1 MAKYK
6 VIFEA
11 AEEGG
16 FVVTCPA
23 VPGTVSQGETYEEAL
38 ANIKEALELA
48 LECYREDGVR
58 LPEDVEVIVEEVEV
72 AS

>member
-1 MAKYK
+1 MVKYN
-6 VIFEA
+6 VVLEQ

-16 FVVTCPA
+16 YVVTCPA
-23 VPGTVSQGETYEEAL
+23 VPGTVSQGDTYDEAV

-48 LECYREDGVR
+48 LECYREDGVP

>member
-6 VIFEA
+6 VIFEQ

-16 FVVTCPA
+16 YVVTCPA
-23 VPGTVSQGETYEEAL
+23 VPGTVSQGDPYEEAV
-38 ANIKEALELA
+38 ANIKEAIELA
-48 LECYREDGVR
+48 LECYREDGVP

>member
-6 VIFEA
+6 VVFER

-38 ANIKEALELA
+38 ANIKEAVELA
-48 LECYREDGVR
+48 LDCYREDDVPI
-58 LPEDVEVIVEEVEV
+58 PEDVEVIVEEVEV

>member
-1 MAKYK
+1 MVKYK
-6 VIFEA
+6 VVLEQ

-23 VPGTVSQGETYEEAL
+23 VPGTVSQGDTYEEAL
-38 ANIKEALELA
+38 ANIKEAIELA
-48 LECYREDGVR
+48 LECYREDGVQ
-58 LPEDVEVIVEEVEV
+58 LPEDAEVIVEEVEV

>member
-1 MAKYK
+1 MVKYN
-6 VIFEA
+6 VVLEQ

-23 VPGTVSQGETYEEAL
+23 VPGTVSQGDTYEEAI
-38 ANIKEALELA
+38 ANIKEAIELA
-48 LECYREDGVR
+48 LECYREDGVP
-58 LPEDVEVIVEEVEV
+58 LPEDVEVILEEVEI

>member
-6 VIFEA
+6 VVFES

-23 VPGTVSQGETYEEAL
+23 VPGTVSQGKTYEKAL
-38 ANIKEALELA
+38 ANIKEAVELA
-48 LECYREDGVR
+48 LECYREDGVPI
-58 LPEDVEVIVEEVEV
+58 PEDVEVIVEEVEV
-72 AS
+72 GS

>member
-6 VIFEA
+6 VIFEQ

-16 FVVTCPA
+16 YVVTCPA
-23 VPGTVSQGETYEEAL
+23 VPGTVSQGDTYEEAG
-38 ANIKEALELA
+38 ANIKEAIELA
-48 LECYREDGVR
+48 LECYREDGVPF
-58 LPEDVEVIVEEVEV
+58 PEDVEVIVEEVEV

>member
-6 VIFEA
+6 VVFES

-38 ANIKEALELA
+38 ANIKEAVELA
-48 LECYREDGVR
+48 LECYREDGVPI
-58 LPEDVEVIVEEVEV
+58 PEDVEVIVEEVEV
-72 AS
+72 TS

>member
-1 MAKYK
+1 MARYK
-6 VIFEA
+6 VIFER

-16 FVVTCPA
+16 CVVTCPA
-23 VPGTVSQGETYEEAL
+23 VPGTVSQGDTYEEAL
-38 ANIKEALELA
+38 ANVKEAIELA
-48 LECYREDGVR
+48 LECYREDGVP

>member
-6 VIFEA
+6 VVLEQ

-23 VPGTVSQGETYEEAL
+23 VPGTVSQGDTYEEAV
-38 ANIKEALELA
+38 ANIKEALALA
-48 LECYREDGVR
+48 LECYREDGVA
-58 LPEDVEVIVEEVEV
+58 LPEDVDVTVEEVEV

>member
-6 VIFEA
+6 VIFEQ

-16 FVVTCPA
+16 YVVTCPA
-23 VPGTVSQGETYEEAL
+23 VPGTVSQGDTYEEAI
-38 ANIKEALELA
+38 ANIKEAIELA
-48 LECYREDGVR
+48 LECYREDGVP

>member
-6 VIFEA
+6 VIFEQ

-16 FVVTCPA
+16 YVVTCPA
-23 VPGTVSQGETYEEAL
+23 VPGTVSQGDTYEEAI
-38 ANIKEALELA
+38 ANIKEAIELA
-48 LECYREDGVR
+48 LECYREDGVP
-58 LPEDVEVIVEEVEV
+58 LPEDVEVMLEEVEV

>member
-6 VIFEA
+6 VVFES

-38 ANIKEALELA
+38 ANIKEAVELA
-48 LECYREDGVR
+48 LECYREDGVPI
-58 LPEDVEVIVEEVEV
+58 PEDVEVIVEEVEV

>member
-6 VIFEA
+6 VVFES

-23 VPGTVSQGETYEEAL
+23 VPGAVSQGETYEEAL
-38 ANIKEALELA
+38 ANIKEAVELA
-48 LECYREDGVR
+48 LECYREDGVPI
-58 LPEDVEVIVEEVEV
+58 PEDVEVTVEEVEV

>member
-6 VIFEA
+6 VVFEI

-38 ANIKEALELA
+38 ANIKEAVKLA
-48 LECYREDGVR
+48 LECYREDGV
-58 LPEDVEVIVEEVEV
+58 PIPKDVEVSVEE
-72 AS
+72 

>member
-6 VIFEA
+6 VIFEQ

-16 FVVTCPA
+16 YVVTCPA
-23 VPGTVSQGETYEEAL
+23 VPGTVSQGDTYEEAI

-48 LECYREDGVR
+48 LECYREDGVT

>member
-6 VIFEA
+6 VVLEQ

-23 VPGTVSQGETYEEAL
+23 VPGTVSQGDTYDEAV

-48 LECYREDGVR
+48 LECYREDGVP
-58 LPEDVEVIVEEVEV
+58 LPEDVEVTVEEVEV

>member
-6 VIFEA
+6 VVFES

-23 VPGTVSQGETYEEAL
+23 VPGTFSQGETYEEAL
-38 ANIKEALELA
+38 ANIKEAVELA
-48 LECYREDGVR
+48 LECYREDGVPI
-58 LPEDVEVIVEEVEV
+58 PEDVEVIVEEVEV

>member
-6 VIFEA
+6 VVLEQ

-23 VPGTVSQGETYEEAL
+23 VPGTVSQGDTYEEAV

-48 LECYREDGVR
+48 LECYREDGVP
-58 LPEDVEVIVEEVEV
+58 LPEDVDVTVEEVEV
-72 AS
+72 AP

>member
-6 VIFEA
+6 VIFEQ

-16 FVVTCPA
+16 YVVTCPA
-23 VPGTVSQGETYEEAL
+23 VPGTVSQGDTYEEAI

-48 LECYREDGVR
+48 LECYREDGVT
-58 LPEDVEVIVEEVEV
+58 LPEDVEVMLEVVEV

>member
-6 VIFEA
+6 VIFEQ

-16 FVVTCPA
+16 YVVTCPA
-23 VPGTVSQGETYEEAL
+23 VPGTVSQGDTYEEAIV
-38 ANIKEALELA
+38 NIKEALELA
-48 LECYREDGVR
+48 LECYREDGVT

>member
-6 VIFEA
+6 VVFES

-38 ANIKEALELA
+38 SNIKEAVELA
-48 LECYREDGVR
+48 LECYREDGVPI
-58 LPEDVEVIVEEVEV
+58 PEDVEVIVEEVEV

>member
-6 VIFEA
+6 VVFES

-23 VPGTVSQGETYEEAL
+23 VSGTVSQGETYEEAL
-38 ANIKEALELA
+38 ANIKEAVELA
-48 LECYREDGVR
+48 LECYREDGVPI
-58 LPEDVEVIVEEVEV
+58 PEDVEVIVEEVDV
-72 AS
+72 TS

>member
-6 VIFEA
+6 VIFEE

-16 FVVTCPA
+16 YVVTCPA
-23 VPGTVSQGETYEEAL
+23 VPGTVSQGDTYDEAL

-48 LECYREDGVR
+48 LACYREDGVS
-58 LPEDVEVIVEEVEV
+58 LPADVEVTVEEVEV

>member
-6 VIFEA
+6 VVFESA
-11 AEEGG
+11 GEGG

-38 ANIKEALELA
+38 ANIKEAVELA
-48 LECYREDGVR
+48 LECYREDGVPI
-58 LPEDVEVIVEEVEV
+58 PEDVEVIVEEVEV

>member
-6 VIFEA
+6 VVFES

-16 FVVTCPA
+16 FVVTCTA
-23 VPGTVSQGETYEEAL
+23 VPGTVSQGETYKEAL
-38 ANIKEALELA
+38 ANIKEAVELA
-48 LECYREDGVR
+48 LECYREDGVPI
-58 LPEDVEVIVEEVEV
+58 PEDVEVIVEEVEV

>member
-6 VIFEA
+6 VVLEQ

-23 VPGTVSQGETYEEAL
+23 VPGTVSQGDTYEEAV

-48 LECYREDGVR
+48 LECYREDGVP
-58 LPEDVEVIVEEVEV
+58 LPEDVDVIVEEVEV

>member
-6 VIFEA
+6 VVFES

-23 VPGTVSQGETYEEAL
+23 VSGTVSQGETYEEAL
-38 ANIKEALELA
+38 ANIKEAVELA
-48 LECYREDGVR
+48 LECYREDGVPI
-58 LPEDVEVIVEEVEV
+58 PEDVEVIVEEVEV
-72 AS
+72 TS

>member
-6 VIFEA
+6 VIFEQ

-16 FVVTCPA
+16 YVVTCPA
-23 VPGTVSQGETYEEAL
+23 VPGTVSQGDTYEEAV
-38 ANIKEALELA
+38 ANIKEAIELA
-48 LECYREDGVR
+48 LECYREDGVP

>member
-6 VIFEA
+6 VIFEQ

-16 FVVTCPA
+16 YVVTCPA
-23 VPGTVSQGETYEEAL
+23 VPGTVSQGDTYEEAI
-38 ANIKEALELA
+38 ANIKEALELE
-48 LECYREDGVR
+48 LECYREDGVT